1 MTTQLEID
9 AEVYQALQD
18 SFGEASLKSKL
29 PQLLLA
35 ALESRL
41 EKYHREILCLEA
53 KHGISFSEFAQLW
66 ENGQVE
72 NPHSYEVE
80 SDYVDWEMYEAE
92 KRELLLALR
101 NMRRATL
108 Q

>member
-9 AEVYQALQD
+9 TEIYNALQN
-18 SFGEASLKSKL
+18 SFGEASLRNEL
-29 PQLLLA
+29 PRLLLA
-35 ALESRL
+35 ALEGKL
-41 EKYHREILCLEA
+41 EKYHREILRLEA
-53 KHGISFSEFAQLW
+53 KHGVSFSEFAEMW

-72 NPHSYEVE
+72 NRHSYEVE

-101 NMRRATL
+101 NMRRAAL

>member
-29 PQLLLA
+29 PQLLIA

-41 EKYHREILCLEA
+41 EKYHQEILRLEA
-53 KHGISFSEFAQLW
+53 KHGASFREFAEMW
-66 ENGQVE
+66 ENGRIE
-72 NPHSYEVE
+72 DRHSYEVE
-80 SDYVDWEMYEAE
+80 SDYMDWEMYEAE
-92 KRELLLALR
+92 KKELITALR
-101 NMRRATL
+101 RIKLAAP
-108 Q
+108 